1 MSDVAVSSHT
11 LGDLQLGAPSLGL
24 TCEQLAKG
32 CPGNAS
38 VTELHGTNSKE
49 PTVGL
54 KLVLCISHV
63 PTRNAFLTALRGLKD
78 SGKLG
83 SSIPRY
89 ALETICVETREHG
102 LGVLSDHLSVLAD
115 VVAILLFDLPSGLV
129 KVERD
134 VEANEASQWTERISS
149 QMKSRCATVAIMR
162 YPRRLNNIDRVI
174 DPLAE
179 PEKLLETL
187 KLVVDRLAYTAL
199 PEKRSL
205 AEPLEVR
212 LIRRQHELLN
222 YFKLRHRI
230 YKIMGYLTE
239 EIEHAPSQMEI
250 GWCDT
255 IALHIGGYKKVKQ
268 GQEIL
273 VGTARVV
280 VGTVAEPSKRPP
292 LLASYERWVRALASS
307 DPVLRQELLRGV
319 LPFQLPIFQ
328 SMKLHD
334 VLREATKSGEVCG
347 ELSRVIVTEDY
358 RGVGLSR
365 RLVESALEEAAKVG
379 VGRVFLECLD
389 IHEKMYNK
397 LGFKRV
403 EGVSGTVLAVKQTMI
418 AMELSRRLA
427 TSKVRTVSPNN

>member
-1 MSDVAVSSHT
+1 M
-11 LGDLQLGAPSLGL
+11 
-24 TCEQLAKG
+24 
-32 CPGNAS
+32 
-38 VTELHGTNSKE
+38 E
-49 PTVGL
+49 PTVDL
-54 KLVLCISHV
+54 KLVLCISNET
-63 PTRNAFLTALRGLKD
+63 TRNEFLTTLQGLKD
-78 SGKLG
+78 SGKLA
-83 SSIPRY
+83 SAIPRY

-102 LGVLSDHLSVLAD
+102 FGVLFEHLD
-115 VVAILLFDLPSGLV
+115 VRANGVAVLLFDLPTGLV
-129 KVERD
+129 KAGRD
-134 VEANEASQWTERISS
+134 VEVNEAFQWTERISS

-162 YPRRLNNIDRVI
+162 YPRRMNNIDRVI
-174 DPLAE
+174 DALAE

-199 PEKRSL
+199 PEKRFL
-205 AEPLEVR
+205 AEPLEIR

-239 EIEHAPSQMEI
+239 EIENAPSQMEI
-250 GWCDT
+250 SWCDT
-255 IALHIGGYKKVKQ
+255 IALHIGGYKQVKQ
-268 GQEIL
+268 GQEVL

-292 LLASYERWVRALASS
+292 LLASYERWIRALASS
-307 DPVLRQELLRGV
+307 DPVLQQELVRGV

-334 VLREATKSGEVCG
+334 VLREATKCDEVCG
-347 ELSRVIVTEDY
+347 ELSRVIVAEDY

-365 RLVESALEEAAKVG
+365 RLVEFALDQAAKVG

-389 IHEKMYNK
+389 IHEKLYNK

-418 AMELSRRLA
+418 AMELSRRLVA
-427 TSKVRTVSPNN
+427 SRARAVSL